1 MVNTASKD
9 KTQVDQSNRK
19 TFPTLKGSLKARI
32 KAFISE
38 VNENDKD
45 QEQEQDQ
52 DFVSSPKLQRT
63 CSIHHLETNE
73 WVHPII
79 FFPENVTETAV
90 SSKTHVD
97 LTNPEVND
105 TWDILEMFKVDKE
118 IFINTLQNRSL
129 SSITE
134 PKLAKLVS
142 RNLMPMKLED
152 KLNESYSVSKAEKM
166 RNSHD
171 DNVNVKNVIHLR
183 RVSSINESATQCFD
197 FGISKEAIM
206 HASRSLKLTYT
217 SANLLMNDLNQGSR
231 DTYFA
236 RSCSR
241 NKRNIVSLSLYND
254 QISQEIMQESSVLV
268 TEYHTPD
275 EKVKV
280 LVYI

>member
-1 MVNTASKD
+1 MIRLSSMLKEVSVMVNTASKD

-90 SSKTHVD
+90 K
-97 LTNPEVND
+97 
-105 TWDILEMFKVDKE
+105 
-118 IFINTLQNRSL
+118 
-129 SSITE
+129 